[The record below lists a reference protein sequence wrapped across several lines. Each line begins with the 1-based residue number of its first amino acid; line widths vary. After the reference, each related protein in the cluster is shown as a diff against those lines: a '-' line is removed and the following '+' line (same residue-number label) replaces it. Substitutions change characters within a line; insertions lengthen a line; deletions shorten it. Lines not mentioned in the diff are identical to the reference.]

1 MVISVVLLRFAQEVD
16 GEPAVDVGGVGS
28 DA

>member
-1 MVISVVLLRFAQEVD
+1 MAISVVLLRLADEIE

-28 DA
+28 DT